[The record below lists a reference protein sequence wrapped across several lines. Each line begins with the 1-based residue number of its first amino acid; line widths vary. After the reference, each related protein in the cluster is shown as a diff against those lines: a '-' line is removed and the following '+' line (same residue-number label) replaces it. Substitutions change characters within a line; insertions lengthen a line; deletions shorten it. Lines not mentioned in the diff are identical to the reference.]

1 MTATSKYCKTSRY
14 IINMTLE
21 FLSIGHTHPIVSDI
35 NQTLMSG
42 TFVCLT
48 GRNGTGK
55 STLLKTLAGLIPPL
69 SGQIRIGDTD
79 IQTLTSRALA
89 QQIGLVLTQT
99 PDLPNTTLRELVAYG
114 RLPYASWLGKLNEN
128 DYAVADRAIE
138 QLGISPLAHRKI
150 NHLSDGERQKAMIAR
165 ALAQGTKYLLLDEP
179 SAFLDHESRLELMS
193 LLVRLAHQE
202 HKSIL
207 LSTHDLELAHQ
218 YADALWQIKEGA
230 LSCI

>member
-1 MTATSKYCKTSRY
+1 MNLQNLSIGHHKEIVSG
-14 IINMTLE
+14 INMTLKPE
-21 FLSIGHTHPIVSDI
+21 
-35 NQTLMSG
+35 
-42 TFVCLT
+42 TFICLI

-69 SGQIRIGDTD
+69 RGTIMVDGKDLRDLSPKEI
-79 IQTLTSRALA
+79 A
-89 QQIGLVLTQT
+89 QKIGLVLTQA

-114 RLPYASWLGKLNEN
+114 RLPYASWLGKLRP
-128 DYAVADRAIE
+128 ADLQAADAAIE
-138 QLGISPLAHRKI
+138 QLGITPLADRKI
-150 NHLSDGERQKAMIAR
+150 NQLSDGERQKGMIAR

-218 YADALWQIKEGA
+218 YADALWQIKDGA